1 VSRVE
6 VERKL
11 RGKWDKDW
19 LLGFRDITNST
30 NELTAIFSLLP
41 NMEKA
46 LWEIQKAFLRTYCS

>member
-1 VSRVE
+1 VK
-6 VERKL
+6 RKL